1 MQCCFK
7 WRRKWQPTP
16 VVLPG
21 ESQGRGSLV
30 SMGTH
35 VGMGHVSKQ
44 LVRRLHKLLLLLTLR
59 SQSRPALF
67 LTKGLA
73 WKAPG
78 SAGGAVPVPWDLRS
92 VPSSVGQKPLEAS
105 GWIPDREV

>member
-1 MQCCFK
+1 MGCWESASLGNRGSGKSFPLIWEVRLFVQAL
-7 WRRKWQPTP
+7 TVP
-16 VVLPG
+16 VVA
-21 ESQGRGSLV
+21 SI
-30 SMGTH
+30 MG
-35 VGMGHVSKQ
+35 
-44 LVRRLHKLLLLLTLR
+44 
-59 SQSRPALF
+59 P
-67 LTKGLA
+67 A